1 MVFDG
6 DIDLAKK
13 LVNPAKKVINKGSS
27 ISYEPFEKRVQ
38 IWNEIKQNQDQ
49 YEDGICGKLIDDLD
63 RHYRAMFDFAL
74 LILSKSF
81 QVKGDNFPA
90 SQIFNDEELEIYERI
105 EKYNVFEISDKNDI
119 KKKVIAKD
127 KNFLDLFKD
136 YYIHMDKWV
145 DETIDNSDMRL
156 TLRYYLKKKWS
167 DYKQKINDAVND
179 LIREF
184 DWFRIFIADI
194 QKGIDETE
202 TKEKEEEEKA
212 QLEEQ
217 IEDGPRFIELGEA
230 KIHELNFI
238 GRTRNK
244 LHGQMEFS
252 GKKFKAQDISEHSD
266 ADISRYIHNVSEKD
280 IKNIPENK
288 YIFAKIKPKKLLGG
302 KTIILKA
309 MFYSRVEKF
318 AKQGLDTYPLELI
331 DINPHI
337 SDAMDT
343 SKDERM
349 LLCIASPTGFEKEVD
364 EHIGGKE
371 FYKNFLSNVSVCL
384 VDLVTGKLTMNPYDK
399 TAEEFKDI
407 FRLEID
413 EEKVAQAKP
422 RIQEILIEKGGV
434 RLNDFIKRYGDK
446 KQIVE
451 KAFYDLKDERGYSVK
466 YVKDFK
472 TLVLMEE

>member
-49 YEDGICGKLIDDLD
+49 YEDGECGKLIDDLD
-63 RHYRAMFDFAL
+63 RHYRSMFDFAL
-74 LILSKSF
+74 LILSKYF
-81 QVKGDNFPA
+81 QEKDDNFPA
-90 SQIFNDEELEIYERI
+90 SKIFTDEELKIYEKI
-105 EKYNVFEISDKNDI
+105 QKYNVFEISDKNDI

-127 KNFLDLFKD
+127 KNFLDLFKE
-136 YYIHMDKWV
+136 YYLHMDKWV
-145 DETIDNSDMRL
+145 DEIVGNPDIRL
-156 TLRYYLKKKWS
+156 TLRNYLKKKWG

-179 LIREF
+179 LIKEF
-184 DWFRIFIADI
+184 DWFRIFISDI
-194 QKGIDETE
+194 QKGIDEIE
-202 TKEKEEEEKA
+202 TKEKEKDIEPIEEVV
-212 QLEEQ
+212 
-217 IEDGPRFIELGEA
+217 EDGPRLIELGEA

-238 GRTRNK
+238 GRTKNK
-244 LHGQMEFS
+244 LHGKIEFS
-252 GKKFKAQDISEHSD
+252 GKKFKVQEIQEHSD
-266 ADISRYIHNVSEKD
+266 ADISRYIKNVNEKD
-280 IKNIPENK
+280 LKNIPENK
-288 YIFAKIKPKKLLGG
+288 YVFAKIKPKKLLGG

-318 AKQGLDTYPLELI
+318 AKNGLDTYPLELV

-337 SDAMDT
+337 SNAMDT

-349 LLCIASPTGFEKEVD
+349 LLCIASPTGFEKEVS

-371 FYKNFLSNVSVCL
+371 FYKNFMSNVSVCL
-384 VDLVTGKLTMNPYDK
+384 VDLVTGKLTINPYDK

-407 FRLEID
+407 FVLEID
-413 EEKVAQAKP
+413 EEKVAQAKT
-422 RIQEILIEKGGV
+422 RILETLFEKGGV
-434 RLNDFIKRYGDK
+434 RLNDFMKRYGDK

-451 KAFYDLKDERGYSVK
+451 KAFYDLKEEKGYSVK
-466 YVKDFK
+466 YIKDFK